1 MDSLS
6 IIQWRLNPVSILAAA
21 IALVGAFL
29 PWWGFDLSGINSAQA
44 RRWTIWNPPRFNT
57 QVPGAASVSWNFT
70 ISSLSVLVLVLV
82 ATALVVVGSI
92 TLLRRY
98 LLGGLVLSALA
109 PAVYAV
115 AINYVTMNYCITPF
129 CVSGP
134 VGSESVSRAPGL
146 SVVWGFQ
153 SGFYVFLAA
162 MLILIAGLVF
172 NSRLE
177 RGQVTNGKVKIPVFT
192 GPSSVSCLKCGSNLQ
207 SESKFCPNCGQAR
220 AAVALSGQFQTL

>member
-1 MDSLS
+1 LS
-6 IIQWRLNPVSILAAA
+6 NISWKINPVSILAAA
-21 IALVGAFL
+21 IALIGAFL
-29 PWWGFDLSGINSAQA
+29 PWWGFDVSGIISTQA
-44 RRWTIWNPPRFNT
+44 RRWTIWNPPRLNT

-70 ISSLSVLVLVLV
+70 ISSVSVLVLVLV

-98 LLGGLVLSALA
+98 LLGGLVLSAFA
-109 PAVYAV
+109 PVVYTV

-146 SVVWGFQ
+146 GVAWGFQ
-153 SGFYVFLAA
+153 IGFYVFLAA
-162 MLILIAGLVF
+162 VLVLIAGLAF

-177 RGQVTNGKVKIPVFT
+177 RGQVTSGKARIPVFT
-192 GPSSVSCLKCGSNLQ
+192 GPTSVLCSKCGANMQ
-207 SESKFCPNCGQAR
+207 AQPKFCPNCGR
-220 AAVALSGQFQTL
+220 ANIALPGSA

>member
-1 MDSLS
+1 MS
-6 IIQWRLNPVSILAAA
+6 IIQWRLNPFSILAAA
-21 IALVGAFL
+21 IALVGALL

-44 RRWTIWNPPRFNT
+44 HRWTLWNPPRFNT
-57 QVPGAASVSWNFT
+57 QIPGAASVSWNFT
-70 ISSLSVLVLVLV
+70 ISSVSVLVLVLA
-82 ATALVVVGSI
+82 ATALVVVGSV

-109 PAVYAV
+109 PAVYAG

-146 SVVWGFQ
+146 GVAWGFQ

-162 MLILIAGLVF
+162 VLVLLAGVLF
-172 NSRLE
+172 NSRIGI
-177 RGQVTNGKVKIPVFT
+177 GQVTNGKAKIPVFR
-192 GPSSVSCLKCGSNLQ
+192 GRESESCAKCGANLQ
-207 SESKFCPNCGQAR
+207 SQSKFCPNCGQAR
-220 AAVALSGQFQTL
+220 AALPLST

>member
-1 MDSLS
+1 LS
-6 IIQWRLNPVSILAAA
+6 IIQWRFNPISIFAAA

-29 PWWGFDLSGINSAQA
+29 PWWGFDLSGISSSQA
-44 RRWTIWNPPRFNT
+44 RRWTIWNPPRLNT

-70 ISSLSVLVLVLV
+70 ISSVSVLVMVLV

-98 LLGGLVLSALA
+98 LLEGLVVSALA
-109 PAVYAV
+109 PVVYAV

-146 SVVWGFQ
+146 SVAWGFQ
-153 SGFYVFLAA
+153 IGFYVLLAA
-162 MLILIAGLVF
+162 VLVLIAGLVF
-172 NSRLE
+172 NSRLAGGLVQSG
-177 RGQVTNGKVKIPVFT
+177 RARIMFPT
-192 GPSSVSCLKCGSNLQ
+192 GPTTVSCAKCGSNLQ
-207 SESKFCPNCGQAR
+207 SQSKFCPNCGQANI
-220 AAVALSGQFQTL
+220 ALPGSA

>member
-21 IALVGAFL
+21 MALVGAFL

-44 RRWTIWNPPRFNT
+44 HRWTIWNPPRFNT
-57 QVPGAASVSWNFT
+57 QVPGAAAVSWNFT
-70 ISSLSVLVLVLV
+70 ISSISVLVLVLV

-109 PAVYAV
+109 PVVYAV
-115 AINYVTMNYCITPF
+115 AINYVTMNYCLSPF

-134 VGSESVSRAPGL
+134 VGSESVSRATGL
-146 SVVWGFQ
+146 SVAWGFQ
-153 SGFYVFLAA
+153 NGFYVFLASA
-162 MLILIAGLVF
+162 LVLLAGLIF
-172 NSRLE
+172 NSRFSGGL
-177 RGQVTNGKVKIPVFT
+177 VTTGIVRTPVSI
-192 GPSSVSCLKCGSNLQ
+192 GPTTVSCSNCGSNL
-207 SESKFCPNCGQAR
+207 ESK
-220 AAVALSGQFQTL
+220 

>member
-1 MDSLS
+1 MLFWLDNLN

-29 PWWGFDLSGINSAQA
+29 PWWGFDVAGVISNQA
-44 RRWTIWNPPRFNT
+44 RRWTIWNPPRFNA
-57 QVPGAASVSWNFT
+57 QVPGATAVSWNFT
-70 ISSLSVLVLVLV
+70 ISSVSVLVLVLV

-115 AINYVTMNYCITPF
+115 AVNYVTMNYCITPF

-134 VGSESVSRAPGL
+134 VGSESVARAPGL

-153 SGFYVFLAA
+153 TGFYVFLAA
-162 MLILIAGLVF
+162 VLVLIVGLVF

-177 RGQVTNGKVKIPVFT
+177 RGQVTTGTVGIPAFK
-192 GPSSVSCLKCGSNLQ
+192 GPTSASCSKCGADPQ
-207 SESKFCPNCGQAR
+207 SQSKFCPNCGQAR
-220 AAVALSGQFQTL
+220 AALPLST

>member
-6 IIQWRLNPVSILAAA
+6 IISWKINPVSILGAAM
-21 IALVGAFL
+21 ALIGAFL
-29 PWWGFDLSGINSAQA
+29 PRWGFDVSGIISTQA
-44 RRWTIWNPPRFNT
+44 RRWTIWNPPRLNT

-70 ISSLSVLVLVLV
+70 ISSVSVLVLVLV

-109 PAVYAV
+109 PVVYAV

-134 VGSESVSRAPGL
+134 VGSESVSRAAGL
-146 SVVWGFQ
+146 GVVWGFQ
-153 SGFYVFLAA
+153 IGFYVFLAA
-162 MLILIAGLVF
+162 MVVSVAGLIV
-172 NSRLE
+172 NSRLV
-177 RGQVTNGKVKIPVFT
+177 GGIVKSVTVRTPIST
-192 GPSSVSCLKCGSNLQ
+192 GPMTVSC
-207 SESKFCPNCGQAR
+207 
-220 AAVALSGQFQTL
+220 

>member
-1 MDSLS
+1 MSTTLWK
-6 IIQWRLNPVSILAAA
+6 INPVSILAAA

-29 PWWGFDLSGINSAQA
+29 PWWGFDVSGIISNQA
-44 RRWTIWNPPRFNT
+44 HRWTIWNPPRLNT
-57 QVPGAASVSWNFT
+57 QVAGAAPVSWNFT
-70 ISSLSVLVLVLV
+70 ISSVSVLVLVLV

-109 PAVYAV
+109 PVVYAG

-146 SVVWGFQ
+146 SVAWGFQ
-153 SGFYVFLAA
+153 IGFYVFLAA
-162 MLILIAGLVF
+162 VLVLIAGLVF

-177 RGQVTNGKVKIPVFT
+177 RSQITNGKTKIPVFI
-192 GPSSVSCLKCGSNLQ
+192 GPASASCSKCGADLQ
-207 SESKFCPNCGQAR
+207 SQSKFCPNCGQAR
-220 AAVALSGQFQTL
+220 APLSLPT

>member
-1 MDSLS
+1 
-6 IIQWRLNPVSILAAA
+6 
-21 IALVGAFL
+21 LVGAFL
-29 PWWGFDLSGINSAQA
+29 PWWGFDVSGVVSTQA

-57 QVPGAASVSWNFT
+57 QVPGAAAVSWNFT
-70 ISSLSVLVLVLV
+70 ISSVSVLALVLV

-109 PAVYAV
+109 PIIYTV

-146 SVVWGFQ
+146 SVAWGFQ
-153 SGFYVFLAA
+153 SGFYLFLAGV
-162 MLILIAGLVF
+162 LVLIAGLVF
-172 NSRLE
+172 NSRLP
-177 RGQVTNGKVKIPVFT
+177 RGQLTTGKVGIPVFT
-192 GPSSVSCLKCGSNLQ
+192 GPTSESCSKCGANLQ
-207 SESKFCPNCGQAR
+207 SQSKFCPSCGQAR
-220 AAVALSGQFQTL
+220 AALPLSA

>member
-1 MDSLS
+1 MS
-6 IIQWRLNPVSILAAA
+6 ITQWRINPVSILAAA

-29 PWWGFDLSGINSAQA
+29 PWWGFDLSGINSAQVHL
-44 RRWTIWNPPRFNT
+44 WTIWNPPRFNI

-70 ISSLSVLVLVLV
+70 ISSVLVLVMVLV

-92 TLLRRY
+92 TILRRY

-109 PAVYAV
+109 PAAYAV

-162 MLILIAGLVF
+162 VVVLIVGLVF
-172 NSRLE
+172 NTRLE
-177 RGQVTNGKVKIPVFT
+177 RGQVAAGTLRMRVFPRPT
-192 GPSSVSCLKCGSNLQ
+192 SASCSKCGADLQ
-207 SESKFCPNCGQAR
+207 SQTKFCPNCGQAS
-220 AAVALSGQFQTL
+220 AALPLTG

>member
-1 MDSLS
+1 MSM
-6 IIQWRLNPVSILAAA
+6 IQWRLNPVSILAAG

-29 PWWGFDLSGINSAQA
+29 PWWGFNLSGVISNQA
-44 RRWTIWNPPRFNT
+44 RRWTIWNPPRLNT

-70 ISSLSVLVLVLV
+70 ISSVSVLVLVLV

-98 LLGGLVLSALA
+98 LLGGLLLSLLA

-115 AINYVTMNYCITPF
+115 AINYVTMNYCVTPF

-134 VGSESVSRAPGL
+134 VGGESVARAPGL

-162 MLILIAGLVF
+162 ILVMIGGLAF

-177 RGQVTNGKVKIPVFT
+177 RGQVSTGTGRIPVFT
-192 GPSSVSCLKCGSNLQ
+192 RPTSTSCSKCGADLQ
-207 SESKFCPNCGQAR
+207 YQPKFCPNCGLAT
-220 AAVALSGQFQTL
+220 AALPLST